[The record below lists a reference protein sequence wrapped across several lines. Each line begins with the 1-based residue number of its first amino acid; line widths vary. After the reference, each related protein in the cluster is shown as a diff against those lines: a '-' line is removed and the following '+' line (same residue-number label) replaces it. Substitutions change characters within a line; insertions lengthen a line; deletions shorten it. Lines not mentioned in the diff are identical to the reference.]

1 MLARIRSAAVLG
13 IDAYLV
19 DVETDI
25 TNGLPSFTT
34 VGLPQGAVREGRER
48 VSASIANSC
57 FQFPLKRITVNLAPA
72 DVRKDGSAF
81 DLPIALGILAATEQL
96 TDTDAN
102 GQRCI
107 ADYVVVGE
115 LGLEGRLRPVRGA
128 LSIALGCRT
137 AGLRGVVVPVDN
149 LAEAGV
155 VDGIE
160 VWGAE
165 TLGQVADFFSNQGSL
180 QHRESDAVGFDD
192 AAPSEDLDFADVKGQ
207 EHTKRAVEVAA
218 AGGHNVLMIGP
229 PGSGKTMLAQR
240 IPTILPQTSL
250 DEALETT
257 KIHSV
262 AGLIRPGASLVR
274 TRPFRAPHHTI
285 SDAGM
290 IGGGSF
296 PKPGEVSLAHGG
308 VLFLDE
314 LPEFRKNVLE
324 VLRQPLEDGCVTIS
338 RAQISLCYP
347 ARFMLVAAM
356 NPCPCGYFGDPGH
369 TCTCGDLGI
378 EKYFSRI
385 SGPLLDR
392 IDIHV
397 DVPAVPYRD
406 LSDDRSGEASGSIRE
421 RVSSARARQLERF
434 AGRDGVFAN
443 AHMGPRD
450 IKMYCGVSSEAEA
463 LLQSAILRLKLSA
476 RAYHRILKI
485 SRTIAD
491 LEETAQI
498 AANHVSEAVQY
509 RNLDRQIG

>member
-48 VSASIANSC
+48 VGASIANSGL
-57 FQFPLKRITVNLAPA
+57 QFPLKRITVNLAPA
-72 DVRKDGSAF
+72 DIRKEGSAF

-96 TDTDAN
+96 NGAEPD
-102 GQRCI
+102 GQRSLS
-107 ADYVVVGE
+107 DYAVVGE
-115 LGLEGRLRPVRGA
+115 LGLEGRLRPVRGT
-128 LSIALGCRT
+128 LSIALGCRS
-137 AGLRGVVVPVDN
+137 AGLRGVVLPVDN

-155 VDGIE
+155 VSGIE

-165 TLGQVADFFSNQGSL
+165 TLGQVAEFFSCKGDL
-180 QHRESDAVGFDD
+180 FRCETDGLAFSDKAEVN
-192 AAPSEDLDFADVKGQ
+192 ALDIADVKGQ
-207 EHTKRAVEVAA
+207 EHTKRALEVAA
-218 AGGHNVLMIGP
+218 AGGHNLLMIGP
-229 PGSGKTMLAQR
+229 PGSGKTMLAR
-240 IPTILPQTSL
+240 RLPTILPQASL

-262 AGLIRPGASLVR
+262 AGLIQPGASLVS

-296 PKPGEVSLAHGG
+296 PRPGEVSLAHGG

-347 ARFMLVAAM
+347 AQCMLAAAM
-356 NPCPCGYFGDPGH
+356 NPCPCGYFGDADRS
-369 TCTCGDLGI
+369 CSCGDLGI
-378 EKYFSRI
+378 EKYFSKI

-397 DVPAVPYRD
+397 EVPAVPYRD
-406 LSDDRSGEASGSIRE
+406 LSGDRAGAPSSAIRE
-421 RVSSARARQLERF
+421 RVSRTRDLQLDRF
-434 AGRDGVFAN
+434 AGRHGVFAN

-450 IKMYCGVSSEAEA
+450 IRKYCCVSSEAEA
-463 LLQSAILRLKLSA
+463 MLQTAILRLKLSA

-485 SRTIAD
+485 SRSIAD
-491 LEETAQI
+491 LAGIEKI
-498 AANHVSEAVQY
+498 GANHVSEAIQY
-509 RNLDRQIG
+509 RTLDRQIG